1 MKQAPAFDAV
11 VGKSHAVNTRCELRA
26 PDDTVVGILPVE
38 AGTITAD
45 ATRRVDRWEGTLTLA
60 GLDWAPQTATD
71 PLAGLTGHYVSVQR
85 AAQPYGDAETWV
97 EVARLF
103 IYETVVNLNRRDA
116 RCDVR
121 LVGPGGLLERA
132 VHDDYTAHRNDPAQN
147 MIVSVLSQ
155 HLPYTPTVLD
165 TSTPTNV
172 PQAYQP
178 KDVTPLQVADDL
190 AAVCD
195 ARVYFDAL
203 GRIVI
208 RPTLPPLD
216 VATLAPA
223 RQMGIKLDVTD
234 YQITIGR
241 DRFANDAI
249 ARFDWEDNQGQ
260 SQGETGRD
268 DLKQPPALARDG
280 VAGRLSVEVSKGI
293 DATQGEADTYA
304 QAVLR
309 AMQQAWCTV
318 RIQAVQDPR
327 VEPDDIVEVEY
338 LDRTLRHRVVGV
350 SFDLTH
356 DAMEITARTALPLGS
371 P

>member
-11 VGKSHAVNTRCELRA
+11 VGKSHAVNTKCELRA
-26 PDDTVVGILPVE
+26 PNDSLVGVLPVE

-45 ATRRVDRWEGTLTLA
+45 GTRRVDRWEGTLTLA
-60 GLDWAPQTATD
+60 GLDWAPQSATD

-97 EVARLF
+97 ELCRLWV
-103 IYETVVNLNRRDA
+103 YETVVNLSRRDA
-116 RCDVR
+116 RCEVR

-132 VHDDYTAHRNDPAQN
+132 VHDDYTAHRNDPAQQ
-147 MIVSVLSQ
+147 MIVSVLSE

-172 PQAYQP
+172 PAVYEP

-190 AAVCD
+190 AAICD

-208 RPTLPPLD
+208 RPTLPSLD

-241 DRFANDAI
+241 DRFANDAV
-249 ARFDWEDNQGQ
+249 ARFDWEDNQQ
-260 SQGETGRD
+260 QQQGRVGRATITSG
-268 DLKQPPALARDG
+268 PLAKDG
-280 VAGRLSVEVSKGI
+280 PAGRLSVEAFKEI
-293 DATQGEADTYA
+293 DATQAEADTYA
-304 QAVLR
+304 TAVLTS
-309 AMQQAWCTV
+309 MKQAWCTV
-318 RIQAVQDPR
+318 RIRAVQDPR
-327 VEPDDIVEVEY
+327 IEPDDIVEVEY

-356 DAMEITARTALPLGS
+356 DAMEVTARTALPTGS